1 MSKSRH
7 LIFTI
12 GCFVI
17 GSSGY
22 GQKVQLTASE
32 IDKILWKSDSLL
44 FASNFNESLKY
55 SQKALEAAL
64 LLDDPHLISL
74 SYNSIAGNLEEI
86 HEEEQALEYYD
97 KALFYVDKVKTKS
110 NLKLWLYN
118 NIGNLYLHKQKKFDK
133 ALSYYTKSHDLAIV
147 QKDSAALVLI
157 NMNLAMTYFKMEAYE
172 NGIGYLKYSEQNIQ
186 LYDYPDTQCYLN
198 ILLGMYNGYSK
209 NHDFAQKNFETAIRI
224 AKEDNINA
232 YLVEAYSH
240 YTNYLYAIGDFENAF
255 LFFKKEKEVSDK
267 MFQLEKAKNA
277 DLQAM
282 KIELDETKRSISKID
297 SERKSQLERLKQSKI
312 LAILFFIILIIM
324 ALLLFTLYKNNRFKI
339 KINHYL
345 EEKNKE
351 LQIAKDQAEEAS
363 KLKTQFISTI
373 SHELRTPLYGV
384 VGITNML
391 VDEHKELAGSPHLN
405 SLKFSA
411 RYLLSLVNDLLQIN
425 RIEENKI
432 ILENLTFNLADE
444 INMVSKSLTYMAN
457 RNSNVIETMIDENI
471 PEILVGDKLR
481 LSQILMNLVS
491 NGLKFTTNGVI
502 LIQATLVA
510 TNQNQTAIAFKISDT
525 GIGIPAADLDKIF
538 DKFVQIDR
546 KEDDYQGT
554 GLGLSIVK
562 KLVKL
567 FNSDIQ
573 VESKEGVGTTFHFTI
588 VFDSDKAKVNEIIN
602 NIEVDLSS
610 DKIYKVLVVE
620 DNKINQMVTK
630 KILDKSNFKSTIV
643 DDGYAAIEAIG
654 KESFDVI
661 LMDINMPLIN
671 GFETTRTIRKK
682 GCTTP
687 IIALT
692 AFAKDEI
699 TEEALSVG
707 MNDILIK
714 PFEASKLTKMIEN
727 LTSTN

>member
-1 MSKSRH
+1 MSKFRH
-7 LIFTI
+7 FIYII
-12 GCFVI
+12 GCLFFSNL
-17 GSSGY
+17 GFGQTALLSSK
-22 GQKVQLTASE
+22 QINEL
-32 IDKILWKSDSLL
+32 LRKSDSLL
-44 FASNFNESLKY
+44 FASNFNESLKL
-55 SQKALEAAL
+55 SKQALEASL
-64 LLDDPHLISL
+64 LLDDPKLISY

-86 HEEEQALEYYD
+86 HEEDQALDYYN
-97 KALFYVDKVKTKS
+97 KALSYANKDQSKG
-110 NLKLWLYN
+110 NIKLWLYN
-118 NIGNLYLHKQKKFDK
+118 NIGNLYLHKQKKIEE
-133 ALSYYTKSHDLAIV
+133 ALTYYKKSFAIATT
-147 QKDSAALVLI
+147 QKDAAALVLI
-157 NMNLAMTYFKMEAYE
+157 NMNLAMTYFKKGEYE
-172 NGIGYLKYSEQNIQ
+172 TGYSHLVYSENNIK
-186 LYDYPDTQCYLN
+186 LFDYPDTQCYLS
-198 ILLGMYNGYSK
+198 ILLGIYNGHSK
-209 NHDFAQKNFETAIRI
+209 IHESAQKHFETAISI
-224 AKEDNINA
+224 AKENAIDA
-232 YLVEAYSH
+232 YLVEACSH
-240 YTNYLYAIGDFENAF
+240 YSNYLYSIGDFENAF

-277 DLQAM
+277 DLVAM

-297 SERKSQLERLKQSKI
+297 SEKKSQLERLKQSKT
-312 LAILFFIILIIM
+312 LVILFFILLIIM
-324 ALLLFTLYKNNRFKI
+324 FLFLLSLYKNNKYKI

-391 VDEHKELAGSPHLN
+391 VDEHKELANSPHLN

-432 ILENLTFNLADE
+432 VLENLTFNLADE
-444 INMVSKSLTYMAN
+444 IYMVSKSLSYMAD
-457 RNSNVIETMIDENI
+457 RNSNTIETVIDEKI
-471 PEILVGDKLR
+471 PEVLVGDKLR

-491 NGLKFTTNGVI
+491 NGLKFTTNGVVS
-502 LIQATLVA
+502 IQALLVA
-510 TNQNQTAIAFKISDT
+510 TNETKTSVAFTISDT

-562 KLVKL
+562 KLIKL
-567 FNSDIQ
+567 FDSTIQ
-573 VESKEGVGTTFHFTI
+573 VESTEGVGTTFNFTI
-588 VFDSDKAKVNEIIN
+588 VFDSDQAKVNEIIN
-602 NIEVDLSS
+602 NIDVDLSS

-630 KILDKSNFKSTIV
+630 KILEKSNFKSTIV
-643 DDGYAAIEAIG
+643 DDGYAAIEAMG
-654 KESFDVI
+654 KEHFDVV

-671 GFETTRTIRKK
+671 GFETTRMIRQK
-682 GCTTP
+682 GFTTP

-714 PFEASKLTKMIEN
+714 PFEASKLTKMIES
-727 LTSTN
+727 LTSKL

>member
-1 MSKSRH
+1 MNKVWH
-7 LIFTI
+7 
-12 GCFVI
+12 FVVTMVCALV
-17 GSSGY
+17 SSVLF
-22 GQKVQLTASE
+22 GQKNPTTAKE
-32 IDKILWKSDSLL
+32 IRAVLQQSDSLL
-44 FASNFNESLKY
+44 FASNFNESLKQ
-55 SQKALEAAL
+55 SKLALEASL
-64 LLDDPHLISL
+64 KLDDPKLIAYA
-74 SYNSIAGNLEEI
+74 YNAIAGNLEEI
-86 HEEEQALEYYD
+86 HEESQALAYYN
-97 KALFYVDKVKTKS
+97 KALFYANKDQS
-110 NLKLWLYN
+110 GSDIKLWLYN
-118 NIGNLYLHKQKKFDK
+118 NIGNLYLHKQKKTEEALTFYKK
-133 ALSYYTKSHDLAIV
+133 AFALATT

-157 NMNLAMTYFKMEAYE
+157 NMNLAMTYFKKTDYE
-172 NGIGYLKYSEQNIQ
+172 QGIGYLKYSEKNIKFF
-186 LYDYPDTQCYLN
+186 DYPDTQCYLN
-198 ILLGMYNGYSK
+198 ILLGMYSGYSK
-209 NHDFAQKNFETAIRI
+209 NHTFAQKHFETAIKL
-224 AKEDNINA
+224 AKDDAIDA
-232 YLVEAYSH
+232 YLVEAYAH
-240 YTNYLYAIGDFENAF
+240 YSNYLYSIGDFENAF

-267 MFQLEKAKNA
+267 IFLLEKAKNA
-277 DLQAM
+277 DLQAI

-297 SERKSQLERLKQSKI
+297 SERKSQLDSLKQSKT

-324 ALLLFTLYKNNRFKI
+324 TLLLFTLFKNNRFKI
-339 KINHYL
+339 KINQYL

-351 LQIAKDQAEEAS
+351 LQIAKDKAEEAS
-363 KLKTQFISTI
+363 KLKTQFVSTI

-391 VDEHKELAGSPHLN
+391 VDEHKELAGSEHLN

-432 ILENLTFNLADE
+432 VLENLTFNLADE
-444 INMVSKSLTYMAN
+444 INMISQSLTYMAN
-457 RNSNVIETMIDENI
+457 RNSNVIETTIDENI

-491 NGLKFTTNGVI
+491 NGLKFTTNGVVSI
-502 LIQATLVA
+502 EATLVT
-510 TNQNQTAIAFKISDT
+510 TNQNKTSIAFKISDS
-525 GIGIPAADLDKIF
+525 GIGIPSADLDKIF

-573 VESKEGVGTTFHFTI
+573 VESQQGFGTTFRFTI
-588 VFDSDKAKVNEIIN
+588 VFDSDKAKVSQIIN
-602 NIEVDLSS
+602 NIDVDLSS
-610 DKIYKVLVVE
+610 EKIYKVLVVE
-620 DNKINQMVTK
+620 DNKINQIVTK

-643 DDGYAAIEAIG
+643 DDGYAAIEAIA
-654 KESFDVI
+654 KEYFDVI

-671 GFETTRTIRKK
+671 GFETTRIIRKK
-682 GCTTP
+682 GLKTP

-699 TEEALSVG
+699 TEEALAVG

-714 PFEASKLTKMIEN
+714 PFESSKLTKMIEN
-727 LTSTN
+727 LTSLN

>member
-1 MSKSRH
+1 MSKFRH

-12 GCFVI
+12 VCFII
-17 GSSGY
+17 GSSVY
-22 GQKVQLTASE
+22 GQNTQLTVSE
-32 IDKILWKSDSLL
+32 INDLLRRSDSLL
-44 FASNFNESLKY
+44 FASNFNESLKL
-55 SQKALEAAL
+55 SKEALEASL
-64 LLDDPHLISL
+64 LLDDPKLISYA
-74 SYNSIAGNLEEI
+74 YNSIAGNLEEI
-86 HEEEQALEYYD
+86 HEENQALDYYS
-97 KALFYVDKVKTKS
+97 KALLYAEKDQSKG
-110 NLKLWLYN
+110 NIKLWLYN
-118 NIGNLYLHKQKKFDK
+118 NIGNLYLHKQKKIDK
-133 ALSYYTKSHDLAIV
+133 ALTFYQKSFAIATT

-157 NMNLAMTYFKMEAYE
+157 NMNLAMTYFKKGEYE
-172 NGIGYLKYSEQNIQ
+172 KGFSYLNYSEKNIK
-186 LYDYPDTQCYLN
+186 LFDYPDTQCYLN
-198 ILLGMYNGYSK
+198 ILLGIYNGYTK
-209 NHDFAQKNFETAIRI
+209 NKELAQKYFETSIKI
-224 AKEDNINA
+224 AKEDNIDA

-240 YTNYLYAIGDFENAF
+240 YTNYLYSIGDFEKAF
-255 LFFKKEKEVSDK
+255 RFFKKEKEVSDK

-277 DLQAM
+277 DLLAM

-297 SERKSQLERLKQSKI
+297 SERKSQLERLKQSKT
-312 LAILFFIILIIM
+312 LAILFFIILVIM
-324 ALLLFTLYKNNRFKI
+324 TLLLLTLYKNNKFKV
-339 KINHYL
+339 KINRFL
-345 EEKNKE
+345 EVKNKE
-351 LQIAKDQAEEAS
+351 LQLAKEQAEEAS

-391 VDEHKELAGSPHLN
+391 ADEHKELVNSPHLN

-432 ILENLTFNLADE
+432 ELENLTFNLADE
-444 INMVSKSLTYMAN
+444 ITMVSKALSYMAN
-457 RNSNVIETMIDENI
+457 RNSNIIQTVIDKNI
-471 PEILVGDKLR
+471 PEVLVGDKLR

-491 NGLKFTTNGVI
+491 NGLKFTTNGVVAI
-502 LIQATLVA
+502 EAQLVA
-510 TNQNQTAIAFKISDT
+510 TNATKTSIAFKVSDN
-525 GIGIPAADLDKIF
+525 GIGIPSADLDKIF

-573 VESKEGVGTTFHFTI
+573 VESQEGKGTTFYFTI
-588 VFDSDKAKVNEIIN
+588 VFDSDQAKVNEIIN
-602 NIEVDLSS
+602 NIYVDLSS
-610 DKIYKVLVVE
+610 DKVYKVLVVE

-654 KESFDVI
+654 KENFDVI

-671 GFETTRTIRKK
+671 GFETTRMIRKK
-682 GCTTP
+682 GFTTP

-727 LTSTN
+727 LTSNH

>member
-1 MSKSRH
+1 MF
-7 LIFTI
+7 FTVLCLCY
-12 GCFVI
+12 CF
-17 GSSGY
+17 Y
-22 GQKVQLTASE
+22 GLGQNTDVTASE
-32 IDKILWKSDSLL
+32 INKILRKSDSLL
-44 FASNFNESLKY
+44 FASDFNESLKL
-55 SQKALEAAL
+55 SKQALEAAIE
-64 LLDDPHLISL
+64 LDDPKLL
-74 SYNSIAGNLEEI
+74 SYAYNSIAGNLEEI
-86 HEEEQALEYYD
+86 HEEDQALDYYY
-97 KALFYVDKVKTKS
+97 KALFYAGKDQSET
-110 NLKLWLYN
+110 NITLWLYN
-118 NIGNLYLHKQKKFDK
+118 NIGNLYLHKQKKVED
-133 ALSYYTKSHDLAIV
+133 ALTYYKKSYDIATT

-157 NMNLAMTYFKMEAYE
+157 NMNLAMTYFKKASYDQ
-172 NGIGYLKYSEQNIQ
+172 GINHLNYSEKHIQ
-186 LYDYPDTQCYLN
+186 LFDYPDTQCYLN
-198 ILLGMYNGYSK
+198 ILLGMYKGYLK
-209 NHDFAQKNFETAIRI
+209 QPNLAQKYFEKAISI
-224 AKEDNINA
+224 ASENNIDA
-232 YLVEAYSH
+232 YLVEAYSN
-240 YTNYLYAIGDFENAF
+240 YTNYFYSIGDFENAF
-255 LFFKKEKEVSDK
+255 LFFKKEKDVSDK

-277 DLQAM
+277 DLVAM

-297 SERKSQLERLKQSKI
+297 SEKKSQLERLKQSKT
-312 LAILFFIILIIM
+312 LAILFFILLIIM
-324 ALLLFTLYKNNRFKI
+324 VLFLLSLYKNNKYKI
-339 KINHYL
+339 KINHFL
-345 EEKNKE
+345 EEKNRE

-391 VDEHKELAGSPHLN
+391 ADEHKELAKSPHLN

-432 ILENLTFNLADE
+432 ELENLTFNLADE
-444 INMVSKSLTYMAN
+444 IYMVSKSLSYMAD
-457 RNSNVIETMIDENI
+457 RNSNTIETVIDEKI
-471 PEILVGDKLR
+471 PEVLVGDKLR

-491 NGLKFTTNGVI
+491 NGLKFTTNGVVS
-502 LIQATLVA
+502 IQALLVA
-510 TNQNQTAIAFKISDT
+510 TNDTKTSVAFKISDT

-567 FNSDIQ
+567 FDSDIQ
-573 VESKEGVGTTFHFTI
+573 VESKEGVGTTFDFTI

-602 NIEVDLSS
+602 NIDVDLSS

-630 KILDKSNFKSTIV
+630 KILEKSNFKSTIV

-654 KESFDVI
+654 KEHFDVI

-671 GFETTRTIRKK
+671 GFETTRMIRKK
-682 GCTTP
+682 GFNTP

-714 PFEASKLTKMIEN
+714 PFESSKLTKMIEN
-727 LTSTN
+727 LTLT